1 MYKYDWSMPPYDVP
15 DLEPRPQQP
24 SPEEELA
31 YQRWMQQIPFFDQY
45 QQPTVGNQLMPNTQ
59 TSWLDSFRN
68 ILNKISEFDPR
79 KKVYEAIFNRPY

>member
-15 DLEPRPQQP
+15 DLEPRQIPP

-45 QQPTVGNQLMPNTQ
+45 QQPTVGNQLMPNPQ
-59 TSWLDSFRN
+59 TSWLDSLRN
-68 ILNKISEFDPR
+68 IYNKISEFNPR
-79 KKVYEAIFNRPY
+79 KYIYDKIFNQP